1 MLSMSKL
8 AILGGEK
15 TRQKPFSPWPLY
27 TEKDKNRLLEVLESR
42 NWGGFPFPNRFA
54 SEFAQK
60 FADYHGANYG
70 CTLVNG
76 TVALTVALRAA
87 GAKFGDEVIVP
98 SYTWDGTATAVLDAG
113 CVPIFADIDPDT
125 YCLDIED
132 VRRRITPRTRAVMP
146 VHLAMRFADMDALVD
161 LAREKDLIIIE
172 DCAHVHGG
180 FYKGRGAGSI
190 GDVGSFSM
198 QTSKLMTSGE
208 GGIVITSRL
217 DCYEMIQ
224 SLVNCGRAS
233 ATDQFGK
240 RPTGCNYR
248 LSEFQAAILLGQ
260 LETLPELTERRIRNA
275 RRLSE
280 ALAQIPGVR
289 PLPAQNALTTE
300 AVYCYVFQYRP
311 TEPPSA
317 APVRRDMFVA
327 ALDAE
332 GVPADGRF
340 YEPVYRSDLFHASPD
355 DFPQL
360 ALDRDQP
367 INYREFSCPVAE
379 RAAYH
384 ESVWLPQF
392 VLLGDESDVD
402 DVARAIEKVARNLAD
417 LETADPKLAA
427 LKSMSRAERPR
438 IEKKNY

>member
-1 MLSMSKL
+1 MSNL

-15 TRQKPFSPWPLY
+15 TRTKPFSPWPLY
-27 TEKDKNRLLEVLESR
+27 SENDKARLLEVLETR

-60 FADYHGANYG
+60 FADYHGAKYG

-87 GAKFGDEVIVP
+87 GVKFGDEVIVP
-98 SYTWDGTATAVLDAG
+98 AYTWDGTATAVLDAG

-125 YCLDIED
+125 YCLDVED

-146 VHLAMRFADMDALVD
+146 VHLAMRFADMDALID
-161 LAREKDLIIIE
+161 LARERDLVVIE
-172 DCAHVHGG
+172 DAAHVHGG
-180 FYKGRGAGSI
+180 FYKGRGAGSM
-190 GDVGSFSM
+190 GDVGSFSL

-233 ATDQFGK
+233 ETDQFRK

-248 LSEFQAAILLGQ
+248 LSEFQAAVLLGQ
-260 LETLPELTERRIRNA
+260 LEMLPELTERRIRNA
-275 RRLSE
+275 ARLSA
-280 ALAQIPGVR
+280 ALAQIPGIR
-289 PLPAQNALTTE
+289 PLPPQPALTTE
-300 AVYCYVFQYRP
+300 PIYCYVFQYRP

-317 APVRRDMFVA
+317 APVSRDMFVA

-332 GVPADGRF
+332 GVPSDGRF
-340 YEPVYRSDLFHASPD
+340 YDPVYRSDLFHASAD

-360 ALDRDQP
+360 KLDRDEP
-367 INYREFSCPVAE
+367 VEYRKFQCPVAE

-392 VLLGDESDVD
+392 VLLGDESDID
-402 DVARAIEKVARNLAD
+402 EIARAVEKVARNLGE
-417 LETADPKLAA
+417 LEKADPKLAA